1 VLKSVFF
8 GDIFAQVKEY
18 DDDLFPAKTR
28 CPPPP
33 LHITTL
39 PLPSTENNSQ
49 SHILQICSRDKL
61 GFLYMFMSHI
71 SFEIYEYF
79 YEKLTLPVDFLKIN
93 YVDFGL
99 FTTKQK
105 LNKNTSIFGSEHNF

>member
-1 VLKSVFF
+1 
-8 GDIFAQVKEY
+8 
-18 DDDLFPAKTR
+18 
-28 CPPPP
+28 
-33 LHITTL
+33 
-39 PLPSTENNSQ
+39 
-49 SHILQICSRDKL
+49 
-61 GFLYMFMSHI
+61 MSHI